1 MMVYEA
7 GSNSKIEFRLD
18 VFIVIV
24 TESEICHIYKAVIL
38 TSSSPQLI

>member
-1 MMVYEA
+1 MMVHED
-7 GSNSKIEFRLD
+7 GCNPKIEFQLD

-24 TESEICHIYKAVIL
+24 TESETCHIYKAVIL